1 MALEFPSDL
10 MTRSNGFLL
19 LHSNNENN
27 EGDTTPISLPLPPS
41 LVYADGMSYENFDR
55 NALAGAIT
63 DGNNNAAD
71 IVKMISNTFEHITA
85 GGAQEVAT
93 TMLAKVGNKTTQL
106 RKRRAPNPNTA
117 ALFKS
122 PNLRVFQFSFEL
134 VATDRAD
141 ALLIQEILQVFR
153 VNMYPHDDA
162 VDNTLKLTYKMP
174 NTFTIHPFLLDPKGT
189 PHYLFNG
196 KFGRFKKCYLTAM
209 QTSFSGNAILSE
221 YGTNPMF
228 AKTDLSLS
236 FMEEETL
243 LAGDMKVG
251 Y

>member
-1 MALEFPSDL
+1 MILEFPQDL
-10 MTRSNGFLL
+10 MTRSNGFLMF
-19 LHSNNENN
+19 HSNNEN
-27 EGDTTPISLPLPPS
+27 EQGDTTPISLPLPPS

-63 DGNNNAAD
+63 DKNNDVED
-71 IVKMISNTFEHITA
+71 IVKMLGATFENLTA
-85 GGAQEVAT
+85 GGASDVAS
-93 TMLAKVGNKTTQL
+93 TMLAKMGNKTSQL
-106 RKRRAPNPNTA
+106 RNRKAPNPNTA

-141 ALLIQEILQVFR
+141 ALLIQEIIQVFR
-153 VNMYPHDDA
+153 GNMYPYDDSPE
-162 VDNTLKLTYKMP
+162 NTLKLTYKMP
-174 NTFTIHPFLLDPKGT
+174 NTFTIHPFLLDPKGI

-209 QTSFSGNAILSE
+209 QTSFSGNAILAE
-221 YGTNPMF
+221 AGTNPMF

-243 LAGDMKVG
+243 LSKDMADG